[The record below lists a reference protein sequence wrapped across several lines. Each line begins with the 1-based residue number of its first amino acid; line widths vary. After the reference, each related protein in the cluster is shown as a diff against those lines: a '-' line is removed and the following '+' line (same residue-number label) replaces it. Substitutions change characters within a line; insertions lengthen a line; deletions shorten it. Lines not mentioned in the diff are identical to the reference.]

1 MNETRLLELID
12 AYGADPE
19 RWPAGERPAAL
30 ALLARSAAART
41 ALAEASA
48 LDHLLD
54 AAPAPVAPTAD
65 LAARVLARA
74 PRAAVR
80 VRRPLR
86 RFVATAL
93 PVAAAAGFLLWMAG
107 PTTDMPAPGPSAIGE
122 VAALGDLTVPTDVLL
137 DLSDLTLADDPDLSC
152 DESAFGCLDFDLD
165 DEQPRAQ
172 RAGEAS
178 V

>member
-19 RWPAGERPAAL
+19 RWPAGDRAAAL

-41 ALAEASA
+41 ALAEASE
-48 LDHLLD
+48 LDRLLD
-54 AAPAPVAPTAD
+54 AAPAPVAPTPV

-74 PRAAVR
+74 PQAAR
-80 VRRPLR
+80 VRRLLR
-86 RFVATAL
+86 SVATAL
-93 PVAAAAGFLLWMAG
+93 PVAAAAGLLLWMAG
-107 PTTDMPAPGPSAIGE
+107 PTTDVPAPGPSASVE
-122 VAALGDLTVPTDVLL
+122 VAAVGDFTVATDVLL

>member
-1 MNETRLLELID
+1 V
-12 AYGADPE
+12 
-19 RWPAGERPAAL
+19 AL
-30 ALLARSAAART
+30 ATAAD
-41 ALAEASA
+41 
-48 LDHLLD
+48 LDRLLD
-54 AAPAPVAPTAD
+54 AVPNRAPSPD

-74 PRAAVR
+74 PGASARR
-80 VRRPLR
+80 PRPLR
-86 RFVATAL
+86 RAVVVAL
-93 PVAAAAGFLLWMAG
+93 PAAIAAGLLVWMAG
-107 PTTDMPAPGPSAIGE
+107 PTTERAAPVPIAPLAMA
-122 VAALGDLTVPTDVLL
+122 VGDLTAPTDVLL